1 MSNQTS
7 EETPELYVTLSKFEA
22 AQQAALLDSRYG
34 IDAEFTAQ
42 TKAHGLMTE
51 KLRTQLRENADSILV
66 RNCQQMKDFLQSLG
80 LQADQLTDLKETGQV
95 LGTASSTLETAV
107 KLACPMI

>member
-7 EETPELYVTLSKFEA
+7 DETPELYVTLSKFEA

-51 KLRTQLRENADSILV
+51 KLRTQLRENANAIFIKNSP
-66 RNCQQMKDFLQSLG
+66 QMKDFLQNLG
-80 LQADQLTDLKETGQV
+80 LQADQITDLKETGQV
-95 LGTASSTLETAV
+95 LETLSSTVEKAAKVVHPL
-107 KLACPMI
+107 I

>member
-7 EETPELYVTLSKFEA
+7 DETPELYVTLSKFEA

-51 KLRTQLRENADSILV
+51 KLRTQLRENANAIFIKNSPA
-66 RNCQQMKDFLQSLG
+66 NEG
-80 LQADQLTDLKETGQV
+80 LLAEPR
-95 LGTASSTLETAV
+95 ASGRSNN
-107 KLACPMI
+107 